1 MSEICKILFILQVY
15 TKLRFRSKSNRSA
28 VPQEGSA
35 EDYPT
40 LSPSECRYISEFFC
54 CLPNN
59 MSEVLQDCF
68 DFHP

>member
-28 VPQEGSA
+28 VPQEESA

-59 MSEVLQDCF
+59 MSEVLQDCS

>member
-28 VPQEGSA
+28 VPQEESS

-59 MSEVLQDCF
+59 MSEVLQDCS